1 MTIKKIGHSYPSAS
15 SPITAGHVDY
25 VYRENGEDVARQ
37 SPQQACEE
45 GCLDAFFT
53 SFRNGCSTLR
63 NIDNF
68 FSSCEARCETLMK
81 ITYQF
86 IPTETDNPRFYRLI
100 GYGIGQKI
108 LEEDSLNSLSKCS
121 AVSPSPVSVPAT
133 QPALNSA
140 SSENQII
147 KYVEEGL
154 LLGAVTL
161 VSYSVLTKVAWLSKM
176 NVGANLLRGEFKYA
190 KAPAFSTALA
200 RRSYFLKA

>member
-1 MTIKKIGHSYPSAS
+1 MAIKKIEHSYSSAS

-53 SFRNGCSTLR
+53 SFRNGCSTLG
-63 NIDNF
+63 NIDSF

-86 IPTETDNPRFYRLI
+86 IPTETDNPRFYHLI

-108 LEEDSLNSLSKCS
+108 LAEDSFNSSSQCS
-121 AVSPSPVSVPAT
+121 VIPPSPVPAPAT
-133 QPALNSA
+133 EPALNPA
-140 SSENQII
+140 SSENKIT
-147 KYVEEGL
+147 KYIEEGL
-154 LLGAVTL
+154 FFGAMTLL
-161 VSYSVLTKVAWLSKM
+161 SYSILTKIAWLSKV
-176 NVGANLLRGEFKYA
+176 NVGATLVRGELKYA
-190 KAPAFSTALA
+190 KVPAFSNALA
-200 RRSYFLKA
+200 GRSYFLKA